1 MYGKRNNGT
10 MKEVLVSVAS
20 QGRENYNAAQLNLI
34 RSSLNTNNGRN
45 WYGDYLIRSVDGYV
59 DEYLGVKITKGWPE
73 TKEFGV
79 AWQHKDMPYQFKPYA
94 VWEAFEKGYQR
105 VLWCDSTMRIMKNPE
120 PLWEKCNQ
128 RGILAWDNEGHPL
141 KHWISDY
148 AVQKTGLQDMEAKQI
163 MACCIMFDFS
173 NPITETIVRQWI
185 EGSRNN
191 SFHHSTNGSNRP
203 DFKTDRHD
211 QSYLSA
217 LLSVHGIEV
226 EPYGELAYPHYT
238 PIKPTFL
245 NWGVG

>member
-79 AWQHKDMPYQFKPYA
+79 SWQHADMPYMFKVFA
-94 VWEAFEKGYQR
+94 VWEAYEKGYHR
-105 VLWCDSTMRIMKNPE
+105 VLWCDSTIRIMKNPE
-120 PLWEKCNQ
+120 PLWEKCSQ
-128 RGILAWDNEGHPL
+128 RGILAWDNEGYPL

-148 AVQKTGLQDMEAKQI
+148 AVEKTGLKDMEAKQI

-191 SFHHSTNGSNRP
+191 SFHHSTNGSRR
-203 DFKTDRHD
+203 DGFKTDRHD

-226 EPYGELAYPHYT
+226 EHYGELAYPHYT

-245 NWGVG
+245 NLGCQ

>member
-59 DEYLGVKITKGWPE
+59 DEYLGVKITKEWPE

-79 AWQHKDMPYQFKPYA
+79 SWQHKDMPYQFKPYA
-94 VWEAFEKGYQR
+94 VWEAYEKGYQR
-105 VLWCDSTMRIMKNPE
+105 VLWCDSTIRIMKNPE

-148 AVQKTGLQDMEAKQI
+148 AVKKTGLQDLEAKQI

-191 SFHHSTNGSNRP
+191 SFHHSTNGSSRK
-203 DFKTDRHD
+203 DFRTDRHD

>member
-1 MYGKRNNGT
+1 

-20 QGRENYNAAQLNLI
+20 QGRENYNQAQLSLI

-45 WYGDYLIRSVDGYV
+45 WYGDYMIRSVDGYV

-73 TKEFGV
+73 AKEFGV
-79 AWQHKDMPYQFKPYA
+79 SWQHTDMPYQFKPYA
-94 VWEAFEKGYQR
+94 VWEAYEKGYQR
-105 VLWCDSTMRIMKNPE
+105 VLWCDSTIRIMKNPE
-120 PLWEKCNQ
+120 PLWEKCSQ

-148 AVQKTGLQDMEAKQI
+148 AVEKTGLKDIEAKQI

-191 SFHHSTNGSNRP
+191 SFHHSTNGSRR
-203 DFKTDRHD
+203 DGFKTDRHD

-238 PIKPTFL
+238 PIKPYML